1 MGAVSFKPQPDHEL
15 DQLSDEKLIA
25 YLRDASSAGDA
36 APAKRALAILVYG
49 YARDVERRMA
59 LRLPR
64 WAVEDAAHDAL
75 VRAVASAF
83 DGSSRGEF
91 RKWLG
96 TIVDRTAVD
105 WFRRR
110 ERRPAETRLPSEHL
124 EEEDVWGEEPASP
137 SEAGAVEL
145 QILIDEVVAELSDTH
160 RLVIELHVF
169 GGLPASDVCARVDG
183 MTADNVAQV
192 ASRFRK
198 RLRETLQAADGED

>member
-1 MGAVSFKPQPDHEL
+1 
-15 DQLSDEKLIA
+15 
-25 YLRDASSAGDA
+25 
-36 APAKRALAILVYG
+36 
-49 YARDVERRMA
+49 MA

-64 WAVEDAAHDAL
+64 WAVEDAAAEAL
-75 VRAVASAF
+75 VRAVSSAF
-83 DGSSRGEF
+83 DGTSEGEF

-110 ERRPAETRLPSEHL
+110 ERRPVETRLPSEHL
-124 EEEDVWGEEPASP
+124 GDDDVWGDEPVSA

-145 QILIDEVVAELSDTH
+145 QIVIDAVMAQLSAEHRSVV
-160 RLVIELHVF
+160 ELHVF
-169 GGLPASDVCARVDG
+169 DGLPAAEVCERLDG

-198 RLRETLQAADGED
+198 RLRDTLEAASDRIET